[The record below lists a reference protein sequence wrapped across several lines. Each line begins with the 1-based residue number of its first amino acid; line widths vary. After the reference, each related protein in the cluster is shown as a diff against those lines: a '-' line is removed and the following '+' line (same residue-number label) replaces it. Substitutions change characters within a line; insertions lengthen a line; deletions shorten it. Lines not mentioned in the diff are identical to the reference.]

1 MKRQEKSKEMFLKV
15 EAWKRSGL
23 TMSEYAQ
30 SQGYTASGFEYWVR
44 KYRKQFKKDNAEFV
58 QIFPSAKT
66 KTDPI
71 EPHAVK
77 QSQGEIVFSFASGMT
92 ITINL

>member
-1 MKRQEKSKEMFLKV
+1 MKRQEKSKEMFSKV

-30 SQGYTASGFEYWVR
+30 SQRYTTSGFEYWVR
-44 KYRKQFKKDNAEFV
+44 KYRKQFKKDNAKFV
-58 QIFPSAKT
+58 QVFPSAKT
-66 KTDPI
+66 NSDPI
-71 EPHAVK
+71 EQQAVK
-77 QSQGEIVFSFASGMT
+77 QSQGEIVFSFANGMT